1 MSYHEIIISYK
12 YHINIIIIWCG
23 TRTRQRQSLGMKA
36 RSQSERGRLP
46 ATHLVI
52 KCYCPNYSHDYLI
65 IMIVLM
71 TNLPRRTVRTT
82 LTGTMGNA
90 STATVDRGTPACN
103 IIISY
108 EEIVY
113 NKGFWKYKRTST
125 SFKHYHLKKW
135 FSIEYFD
142 NLNFELLKTNLNK
155 FQRGH
160 HLSSWKANL
169 GKDRLM
175 FWTNYWR

>member
-1 MSYHEIIISYK
+1 MNNIIHNGSVQSNSKIIISYK

-108 EEIVY
+108 EEIVS
-113 NKGFWKYKRTST
+113 NKGFWKYKLWT
-125 SFKHYHLKKW
+125 
-135 FSIEYFD
+135 
-142 NLNFELLKTNLNK
+142 
-155 FQRGH
+155 FQNEPQQV
-160 HLSSWKANL
+160 SNIII
-169 GKDRLM
+169 
-175 FWTNYWR
+175 WRNGFQ